1 MLEVTDELTAWLLV
15 PRTVEKQND
24 AVYPFWFNQN
34 LFVHRNNKLN
44 KQQVQETQKQ
54 YAYSSV
60 TDK

>member
-24 AVYPFWFNQN
+24 VVYPFWFKQS